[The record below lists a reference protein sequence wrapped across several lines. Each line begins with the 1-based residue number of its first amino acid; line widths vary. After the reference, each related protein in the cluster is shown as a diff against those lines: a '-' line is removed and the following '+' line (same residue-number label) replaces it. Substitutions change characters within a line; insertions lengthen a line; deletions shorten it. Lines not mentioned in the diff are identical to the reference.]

1 MYAFVDLK
9 GRRVELERQGDS
21 SQKGVSQYPLTYIN
35 WEQNDLMPD
44 GGGVE
49 YGFDTQRRLSK
60 HQYSVRNV
68 DKRKMTKTRVAIR
81 VRTRTNRGG
90 FESRSM
96 KRAGSLLS
104 SSLRSSNPSN
114 LETPSKSE
122 KLEDLTNP
130 REAGLRELGMY
141 EAALARRRDVLE
153 TGLQGVRSSGSA
165 WAPSTAARCLC
176 PGLGMEEVFVRVRV
190 GVEFLESSSSLHV
203 FLRLELELV
212 DLRIRLEHPV
222 RNLIPLVKNPGF
234 EHAAR
239 HCHLDSCTDT
249 MTMMNDE
256 STFFKQ
262 IHEPQL
268 EFIVIATSNLLSGQS
283 HKEWFRTRSLYI
295 GNTKFFLASPLGRMD
310 HYAEKPVG
318 KNVCSGREGSMS
330 LSRNFVSGHYKKVE
344 SSMRPGGC
352 ANDRLKVVRF
362 DHWN

>member
-68 DKRKMTKTRVAIR
+68 DKRKMTKTQVAIR

-212 DLRIRLEHPV
+212 DLRTRLEHPV
-222 RNLIPLVKNPGF
+222 SPFQQTFI
-234 EHAAR
+234 
-239 HCHLDSCTDT
+239 
-249 MTMMNDE
+249 
-256 STFFKQ
+256 STASVGA
-262 IHEPQL
+262 HVE
-268 EFIVIATSNLLSGQS
+268 LSRQS

-310 HYAEKPVG
+310 HYADKPAG

-352 ANDRLKVVRF
+352 ANNRLKVVRF